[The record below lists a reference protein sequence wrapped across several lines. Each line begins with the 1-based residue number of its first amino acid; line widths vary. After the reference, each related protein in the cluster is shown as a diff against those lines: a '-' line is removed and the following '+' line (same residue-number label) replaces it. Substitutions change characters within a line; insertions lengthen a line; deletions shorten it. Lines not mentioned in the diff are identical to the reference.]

1 MFWFLCT
8 LYHNI
13 SKDSNSWLTNWIF
26 LKWICFDFLAEWT
39 LTWRQWCTV
48 RVWRPVGRQSGSL
61 SSSSTRSPRWPLR
74 ATDSSTLSPAP
85 NRLGCSAGR
94 RTVLKWRKLTFSIS
108 YISKMS
114 KELNCLRVGSFW
126 RIWYKLIH
134 TAPLFDTYCYPTFI
148 IVTGLELF
156 ARSEVLVA
164 NVFFVM
170 NQSLMCFGHFL
181 NKALLWKLFT
191 ANRIIRLRL
200 IASFPKINWGY
211 FYILRCD
218 ICFLD

>member
-85 NRLGCSAGR
+85 NKHGCSAGR
-94 RTVLKWRKLTFSIS
+94 QTVLKWRKLTFSIS

-114 KELNCLRVGSFW
+114 EELNCLRVGLFEG
-126 RIWYKLIH
+126 
-134 TAPLFDTYCYPTFI
+134 FDTSWF
-148 IVTGLELF
+148 TGLLCLTYT
-156 ARSEVLVA
+156 VI
-164 NVFFVM
+164 
-170 NQSLMCFGHFL
+170 QH
-181 NKALLWKLFT
+181 LLL
-191 ANRIIRLRL
+191 
-200 IASFPKINWGY
+200 SQG
-211 FYILRCD
+211 
-218 ICFLD
+218 

>member
-61 SSSSTRSPRWPLR
+61 SSSSTRSPRWPPR

-126 RIWYKLIH
+126 RIWYKLIDSH
-134 TAPLFDTYCYPTFI
+134 GSFVWHILLSNIYYCHR
-148 IVTGLELF
+148 
-156 ARSEVLVA
+156 ARTSCKVWCPSSKCIFCHESVF
-164 NVFFVM
+164 NVF
-170 NQSLMCFGHFL
+170 C
-181 NKALLWKLFT
+181 
-191 ANRIIRLRL
+191 
-200 IASFPKINWGY
+200 
-211 FYILRCD
+211 
-218 ICFLD
+218 